1 MTGDVPVADK
11 PEGAAQAKEDK
22 DRQKVDWAKDP
33 EQLETV
39 NEERRDRRRRHRKDP
54 DVSEG
59 FVQFPP
65 RFRGEY
71 EGAQGQ
77 RETRR

>member
-1 MTGDVPVADK
+1 MTGDIAVANK
-11 PEGAAQAKEDK
+11 PKRAAQAKEDK

-33 EQLETV
+33 EQPETV

-54 DVSEG
+54 DISEG

-65 RFRGEY
+65 RLRGEY